1 MSAFGGK
8 ADIAPTEEQ
17 LVGCVPFLARGR
29 DADRASARLKNAL
42 ARDLA
47 EVPFQLR

>member
-1 MSAFGGK
+1 MVCPLMTQ
-8 ADIAPTEEQ
+8 ADIRAALVTE
-17 LVGCVPFLARGR
+17 LRN
-29 DADRASARLKNAL
+29 DINSNRASAQLKNAL